1 MGIVSQLSLRF
12 HSMDIKDLKNRIL
25 GPYRISHHPLC
36 DNFREHVYHIR
47 GRKVCR
53 GCAMQ
58 YSGMIFAFALIFLG
72 SLPVFNLWISMN
84 EIDVGLI
91 LYFLIFPTILTAFF
105 IKNRKIKD
113 IARFML
119 GMAFTIAFILL
130 VFTPNLLIKIFI
142 FINFLPGYIYLQ
154 KRRETKNN
162 EICENCEEY
171 ESRPYCSGYQIYA
184 DRESIFLSQVQQG
197 GIKDPFALPPESL
210 EE

>member
-1 MGIVSQLSLRF
+1 
-12 HSMDIKDLKNRIL
+12 MDIQDLKTRIL

-36 DNFREHVYHIR
+36 DNFSEHVYQTR

-58 YSGMIFAFALIFLG
+58 YSGMIFAFLLIFIG
-72 SLPVFNLWISMN
+72 SIPLINFWANWN
-84 EIDVGLI
+84 EFQIGII
-91 LYFLIFPTILTAFF
+91 LYLLIFPTILTALI
-105 IKNRKIKD
+105 IKNRKLKD

-119 GMAFTIAFILL
+119 GMAFSIAFVVFI
-130 VFTPNLLIKIFI
+130 FTPNLLIKGFI

-154 KRRETKNN
+154 KRRETKNMA
-162 EICENCEEY
+162 ICMECDEFEH
-171 ESRPYCSGYQIYA
+171 SPYCSGYQIYA